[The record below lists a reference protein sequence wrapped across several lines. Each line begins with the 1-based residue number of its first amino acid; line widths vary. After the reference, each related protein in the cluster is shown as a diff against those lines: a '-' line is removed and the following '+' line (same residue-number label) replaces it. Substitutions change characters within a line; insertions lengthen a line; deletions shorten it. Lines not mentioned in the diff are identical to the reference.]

1 MAVNETHDPRLRSW
15 VPSANDPGCDFPIQ
29 NLPFG
34 AFRRSASSPG
44 RIGVAIGDEVLD
56 LSLAAE
62 RGVLDDVPSVVRHA
76 CRAGSLN
83 PLLRLGPDAWSALRS
98 TFSGWLR
105 AEGRTRQQHVI
116 EPLLVARSSV
126 TMLLPAEIGDYTDFY
141 ASVFHATNVGSMFR
155 PDEPLLPNYKH
166 IPIGYH
172 GRASSVVTSGTPV
185 ASITSWR

>member
-1 MAVNETHDPRLRSW
+1 
-15 VPSANDPGCDFPIQ
+15 
-29 NLPFG
+29 
-34 AFRRSASSPG
+34 
-44 RIGVAIGDEVLD
+44 
-56 LSLAAE
+56 
-62 RGVLDDVPSVVRHA
+62 VRHA

-83 PLLRLGPDAWSALRS
+83 PVLRLGPDEWSALRS

-105 AEGRTRQQHVI
+105 AEGRKRQQHVI

-172 GRASSVVTSGTPV
+172 GRASSVV
-185 ASITSWR
+185 